1 MNPSSCTCRDRF
13 RGSKCCISERDFSDK
28 RNSKVPVISFFFGNW
43 AHKIV
48 VSRLGRLRADLQSMC
63 LMC

>member
-1 MNPSSCTCRDRF
+1 M
-13 RGSKCCISERDFSDK
+13 
-28 RNSKVPVISFFFGNW
+28 PVISFFFGNW

-63 LMC
+63 LMCWVKLKFKLITD